1 MKSWTREAP
10 LPASHFTFHASLKV
24 RYLGIV
30 EYEPTFQAM
39 QDFTAQ
45 RNAET
50 PDEIWLLQHPPVYT
64 QGLAGKPEHLLRT
77 SQIPVVKIDR
87 GGQITYHGP
96 GQVVAYI
103 LLDLKRHGMGVKELV
118 RRMEQAVIDLLAVH
132 GVLAARRDKAPGVY
146 VNNAKIAAL
155 GLRIRNNCSYHGLC
169 LNVDMDLT
177 PYASINPCGYAGLEV
192 TQTRDQGVNAD
203 ADTLAEELA
212 RHLLLQLGY
221 TEKRINHGGHGEH
234 GDSSTQ
240 TSVSSV
246 LSVV

>member
-1 MKSWTREAP
+1 MSDEEWAEPALPLITRCP
-10 LPASHFTFHASLKV
+10 LPITRH
-24 RYLGIV
+24 LGLV
-30 EYEPTFQAM
+30 EYQPTFQAM

-45 RNAET
+45 RGPDT

-77 SQIPVVKIDR
+77 SEIPVVKIDR

-103 LLDLKRHGMGVKELV
+103 LLDLKRHGIGVKELV
-118 RRMEQAVIDLLAVH
+118 RRMEQAVIDLLAAH
-132 GVLAARRDKAPGVY
+132 GVAAERRDKAPGVY
-146 VNNAKIAAL
+146 VNEAKIAAL

-169 LNVDMDLT
+169 LNVDMDLS
-177 PYASINPCGYAGLEV
+177 PYASINPCGYAGLQV
-192 TQTRDQGVNAD
+192 TQTRDQGVSAAAD
-203 ADTLAEELA
+203 ALADELA

-221 TEKRINHGGHGEH
+221 TEKQINHGGHGEH
-234 GDSSTQ
+234 GDSFTQ
-240 TSVSSV
+240 TSMSSV